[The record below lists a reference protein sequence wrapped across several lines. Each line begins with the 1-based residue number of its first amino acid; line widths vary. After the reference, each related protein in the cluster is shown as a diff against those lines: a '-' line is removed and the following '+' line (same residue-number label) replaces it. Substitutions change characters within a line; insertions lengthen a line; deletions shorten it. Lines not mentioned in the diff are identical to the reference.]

1 MAVGDDVIVRH
12 TPGTTTY
19 HFGRIE
25 AICGEVPD
33 DEATTMTLDAA
44 GQTGMENPVAKRV
57 ALRILDNGDPKTPG
71 QSVTRP
77 RQDSNL
83 RSRFRRPVLGITL
96 LNMQKARS
104 EACAPSLRQSRSGC
118 VSGPTENLQYSRS
131 LIPGS
136 VDWRWAASPFI

>member
-44 GQTGMENPVAKRV
+44 LEEGRRLCVLCGRLVEKWVGYSTAVAS
-57 ALRILDNGDPKTPG
+57 AT
-71 QSVTRP
+71 
-77 RQDSNL
+77 
-83 RSRFRRPVLGITL
+83 
-96 LNMQKARS
+96 
-104 EACAPSLRQSRSGC
+104 SLVHPDR
-118 VSGPTENLQYSRS
+118 
-131 LIPGS
+131 
-136 VDWRWAASPFI
+136 

>member
-83 RSRFRRPVLGITL
+83 RTRFRRPVLYPLSYGGEYL
-96 LNMQKARS
+96 
-104 EACAPSLRQSRSGC
+104 
-118 VSGPTENLQYSRS
+118 
-131 LIPGS
+131 GS
-136 VDWRWAASPFI
+136 VEAVPLLASSP